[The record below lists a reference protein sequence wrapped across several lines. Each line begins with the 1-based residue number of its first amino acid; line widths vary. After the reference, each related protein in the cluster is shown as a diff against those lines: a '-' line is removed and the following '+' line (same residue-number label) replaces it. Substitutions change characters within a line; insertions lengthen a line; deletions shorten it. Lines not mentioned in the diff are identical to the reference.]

1 MTETARADDATPFGH
16 SAVPGIGA
24 ALAAVTLAAM
34 AVPIQR
40 GLEDPVVWSAGG
52 FAAVAV
58 LAFLGSRYSVL
69 ERRVA
74 ALAALASSVGVV
86 LLSGYA
92 MNQGI
97 AASVTVPGLETSIS
111 LVFAGFVTAALTA
124 GVSMATFYGLTLG
137 ALTERSLETAT
148 MSILGFAGL
157 LAAQISTLLI
167 AQPAFIVTDTLS
179 QVELIVISQLGM
191 ALGMG
196 GLALAY
202 VSVMDYDWSFIDLKI
217 PTARDIVWT
226 VGGLFVLF
234 GALFA
239 ISMLFHTTG
248 VESADHGTTEQ
259 AQENPEIL
267 LVLIPA
273 AILIIGPFEELL
285 YRNVIQKALYGTF
298 SRYGAV
304 VVGSVIFAV
313 VHTQAYWTAG
323 PGQVVASLG
332 TIFGLSIVLG
342 TIYERTDNLLVPAL
356 VHGVYNALLF
366 ANLYFL
372 YG

>member
-1 MTETARADDATPFGH
+1 M
-16 SAVPGIGA
+16 
-24 ALAAVTLAAM
+24 
-34 AVPIQR
+34 
-40 GLEDPVVWSAGG
+40 
-52 FAAVAV
+52 
-58 LAFLGSRYSVL
+58 
-69 ERRVA
+69 
-74 ALAALASSVGVV
+74 
-86 LLSGYA
+86 
-92 MNQGI
+92 
-97 AASVTVPGLETSIS
+97 
-111 LVFAGFVTAALTA
+111 
-124 GVSMATFYGLTLG
+124 
-137 ALTERSLETAT
+137 
-148 MSILGFAGL
+148 
-157 LAAQISTLLI
+157 
-167 AQPAFIVTDTLS
+167 
-179 QVELIVISQLGM
+179 
-191 ALGMG
+191 
-196 GLALAY
+196 
-202 VSVMDYDWSFIDLKI
+202 
-217 PTARDIVWT
+217 PTARDVAWT

-239 ISMLFHTTG
+239 ISMLFQTTG
-248 VESADHGTTEQ
+248 VESADHGTTQQ

-304 VVGSVIFAV
+304 VVGSVIFSI

-342 TIYERTDNLLVPAL
+342 TIYERTDNLVVPAL
-356 VHGVYNALLF
+356 VHGVYNAILF